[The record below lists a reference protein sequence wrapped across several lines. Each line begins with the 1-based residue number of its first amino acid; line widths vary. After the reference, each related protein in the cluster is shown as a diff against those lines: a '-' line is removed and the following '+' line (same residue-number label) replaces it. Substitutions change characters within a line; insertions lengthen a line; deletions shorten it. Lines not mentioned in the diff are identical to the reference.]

1 MKNIVF
7 SFNPPTPDGTLANAR
22 TATYLANLL
31 GLPLVCDKTIAE
43 HNDVDIL
50 FLVAGVFLYCR
61 CLPEL
66 AVAIEGA
73 KRVVWVQNDY
83 TIMPPKD
90 DGAAES
96 PFRYAFRKRRM
107 DGKPPVDFW
116 TTMKSYAGRTEGGAY
131 LNWNSMAYDPM
142 TDEEFERSWDAGSRG
157 NSVLYFGADRA
168 GRELYFNRYFI
179 NQEAPVTISTFSK
192 SMTRYNDH
200 ADVVGMFPR
209 TQFNECMKEFPM
221 GLYLED
227 KKSHQIFTSPATR
240 FYEMLG
246 NGLAMVFQPEAVP
259 MLAEAGY
266 KVGPYTV
273 AAGGLNDALGRA
285 KDIAAEQ
292 RAAWARVNP
301 TTALSMAVK
310 TEYKR
315 LQELTHA

>member
-7 SFNPPTPDGTLANAR
+7 SFNPPTPDGTLANTR
-22 TATYLANLL
+22 TATFLANLL
-31 GLPLVCDKTIAE
+31 DVPLVCDKTIQD
-43 HNDVDIL
+43 HNDLDIL

-66 AVAIEGA
+66 AVAIQGA
-73 KRVVWVQNDY
+73 KRVIWVQNDY

-107 DGKPPVDFW
+107 DGKHPVDFW
-116 TTMKSYAGRTEGGAY
+116 TTMKSYAQKTDMGAY
-131 LNWNSMAYDPM
+131 LNWNSMAYNPM
-142 TDEEFERSWDAGSRG
+142 TDAEFEASWEKGKRG

-168 GRELYFNRYFI
+168 GRELYFNRYFVG
-179 NQEAPVTISTFSK
+179 QEAPLTISTFSK
-192 SMTRYNDH
+192 SMARYNEH

-209 TQFNECMKEFPM
+209 TIFNECMREFPM

-227 KKSHQIFTSPATR
+227 RKSHHIFTSPATR
-240 FYEMLG
+240 FYEMMG
-246 NGLAMVFQPEAVP
+246 NGLAMVFQPESIP

-273 AAGGLNDALGRA
+273 AARGLADTLPKAR
-285 KDIAAEQ
+285 DIAREQ
-292 RAAWARVNP
+292 RALWATTNP
-301 TTALSMAVK
+301 AKALEKAVLN
-310 TEYKR
+310 EYKR
-315 LQELTHA
+315 MISTF